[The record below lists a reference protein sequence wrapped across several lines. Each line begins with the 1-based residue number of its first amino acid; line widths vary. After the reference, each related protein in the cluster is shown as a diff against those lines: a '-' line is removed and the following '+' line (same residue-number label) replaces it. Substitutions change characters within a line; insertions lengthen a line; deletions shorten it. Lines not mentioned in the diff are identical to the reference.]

1 MSNALEIQN
10 DNMEKLS
17 SEKKAFLEQLLT
29 KEQFALANILRSRL
43 GGLYEDL
50 KDECVSDICWLAI
63 DKIDVLMNCQYPGKW
78 LAASTKYIALKA
90 KRERYTQFNH
100 TSIKDIADVA
110 FPEDVFEMAL
120 YNIWLEQDAYNILK
134 KELTKRELEVF
145 ELMVE
150 QQKPHEEIARE
161 LNMTESTVR
170 NIKKN
175 IKDKY
180 RYAIRH
186 KLF

>member
-1 MSNALEIQN
+1 MKTKNNNVQ
-10 DNMEKLS
+10 MLS
-17 SEKKAFLEQLLT
+17 SEKRAFLERLLT
-29 KEQFALANILRSRL
+29 KEQSTITSILRSRL
-43 GGLYEDL
+43 GELYDDL
-50 KDECVSDICWLAI
+50 KDDCMSDLCWLAI
-63 DKIDVLMNCQYPGKW
+63 HKIDVLMNCEYPGKW
-78 LAASTKYIALKA
+78 LASSTKYIALKA

-120 YNIWLEQDAYNILK
+120 YNIWLEQDAYNVLK

-145 ELMVE
+145 ELMAE
-150 QQKPHEEIARE
+150 QQKNHEEIARE